1 MIRKLTDCLLMGAVM
16 CCCAARNMYCF
27 IGASV
32 ACMRMVFRWMEYHV
46 DQGRKPPMK
55 PTPKKLQSVW
65 KRNAIALMRN
75 ARTSKEDAGTPHHIP
90 IYQDRLQSAWQ
101 PNIHRRNLVYTQDH
115 TAMET
120 HLCALHRQLQEGE
133 AALAAKEQLWAAE
146 RPRILGAIR
155 RLRSERRRL
164 SVSASR

>member
-90 IYQDRLQSAWQ
+90 IYQDRLQ
-101 PNIHRRNLVYTQDH
+101 
-115 TAMET
+115 
-120 HLCALHRQLQEGE
+120 
-133 AALAAKEQLWAAE
+133 
-146 RPRILGAIR
+146 
-155 RLRSERRRL
+155 
-164 SVSASR
+164 